1 MNDERSKV
9 AHNGWIMNAKA
20 LEDFAM
26 IGWHYLRRT
35 INIWGDSVKL
45 RYGDR
50 PEDSQFLWD
59 HMS

>member
-1 MNDERSKV
+1 
-9 AHNGWIMNAKA
+9 MNAKA